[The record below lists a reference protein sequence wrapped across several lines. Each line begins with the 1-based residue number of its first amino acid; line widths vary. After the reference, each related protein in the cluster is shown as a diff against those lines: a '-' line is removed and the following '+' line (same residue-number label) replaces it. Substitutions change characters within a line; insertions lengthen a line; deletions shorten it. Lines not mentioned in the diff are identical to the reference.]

1 MAEAKSYYLLNKG
14 IKQFLR
20 HFLENLVVYN
30 MQPLL
35 LALKFWFKPVFYGFY
50 KKKGNYFLR
59 SIILDMPS
67 EFLLCN
73 HLCKIWGSSF

>member
-1 MAEAKSYYLLNKG
+1 MASAKGYDIEHEIGFSQKLNAFGSYRGLPEL
-14 IKQFLR
+14 
-20 HFLENLVVYN
+20 
-30 MQPLL
+30 
-35 LALKFWFKPVFYGFY
+35 FKPVFYGFY

-73 HLCKIWGSSF
+73 HLCKIWGSSFY